1 MVEPTVAVSIL
12 ASDPL
17 NHGFAIQQ
25 AQLAGADI
33 VHLDVMDGHFVPNL
47 SFGLATVTAS
57 KKLTRLTIEVHL
69 MISNPDTTIDRYLKA
84 GADRIIFHIETS
96 KTIDNNIKQITDC
109 GRQVGLAIKPKTPI
123 EQLFPYLAE
132 LDIVTIMTVE
142 PGFSGQQF
150 MPAMLDKI
158 KHLSRHCR
166 DQGLATM
173 IEVDGGINDKTAR
186 LSIASGASI
195 LVVGAYFYDNDN
207 HDQLV
212 EHLKSLC
219 ND

>member
-1 MVEPTVAVSIL
+1 MVEPIVAVSIL

-17 NHGFAIQQ
+17 NHGSAIRQ
-25 AQLAGADI
+25 AQSAGADI
-33 VHLDVMDGHFVPNL
+33 VHLDIMDGHFVPNL

-57 KKLTRLTIEVHL
+57 KKLTRLAIEAHL

-96 KTIDNNIKQITDC
+96 KTIEANIKQIVNS

-123 EQLFPYLAE
+123 EQLFPYLPD

-150 MPAMLDKI
+150 VPAMLDKI
-158 KHLSRHCR
+158 KHLYRHCQA
-166 DQGLATM
+166 QGLTTL
-173 IEVDGGINDKTAR
+173 IEVDGGIDDETAR
-186 LSIASGASI
+186 LSVANGARI
-195 LVVGAYFYDNDN
+195 LVVGAYFYNNDN
-207 HDQLV
+207 HDQLI
-212 EHLKSLC
+212 EHLKSL
-219 ND
+219 